1 MALFPPAYVG
11 KLRAYT
17 RNRKKEYVKYRAT
30 RSPVSAQEN
39 RDRRAGDTAAENVAY
54 AGRKVGELEEEYDAM
69 LREHDEQRERFR
81 SEHHD
86 DY

>member
-1 MALFPPAYVG
+1 M
-11 KLRAYT
+11 
-17 RNRKKEYVKYRAT
+17 
-30 RSPVSAQEN
+30 SAHEN

-69 LREHDEQRERFR
+69 LREYDEQRERFR